1 MASNSASLDLM
12 KEVEKLRKQYG
23 IAAKSPAD
31 LVLQRISRGR
41 DMENTSLREIKE
53 TNPTWDKFWEN

>member
-12 KEVEKLRKQYG
+12 KKVEKLRKQYG
-23 IAAKSPAD
+23 IAAKTPAD

-41 DMENTSLREIKE
+41 DMENTSLHEIKE
-53 TNPTWDKFWEN
+53 TNPAWEKFWEN

>member
-1 MASNSASLDLM
+1 MASYEAQFELM

-41 DMENTSLREIKE
+41 DMENTSFREIKE
-53 TNPTWDKFWEN
+53 TDPAWDKFWEN